1 MNFGSSSVDIVSDGM
16 MMVDGGTVFGPI
28 PKAHWELSIKPDR
41 RNRVRLGLNCLLV
54 RTPGANILVDTGV
67 GSKRTEKLKEKYALN
82 GNKLLKNLRA
92 HGLTARDI
100 DLVILTHLHFDHGGG
115 CTKLDRSGNAVPTF
129 PKAEY
134 MVQKSC
140 LDEAHAP
147 NERFEDSFYDDD
159 FIPLERNGVLKTIDG
174 DTEVIPGLTVRV
186 TDGPSSGHQVLLVE
200 RGSERI
206 AFASDL
212 IPHAIPPALAP
223 HLRHGRVPQRDP
235 RTEKEAARYGR
246 QRRLANGL
254 RARSRLPRGLRSAE
268 ERQHSAP
275 PGRYIRRSVT
285 RAAARGRIPGPRLV
299 TRAWQV

>member
-1 MNFGSSSVDIVSDGM
+1 VNFGSSSVDIVSDGM

-134 MVQKSC
+134 MVQKRC
-140 LDEAHAP
+140 LDEAHNP

-186 TDGPSSGHQVLLVE
+186 TDGPSSGHQVVLVE

-212 IPHAIPPALAP
+212 IPTPYHLPLPHISATDEYPNETLEQKKKLLEMAVGGGWLMVFGHGHDYPAGYVQRKNGSTQ
-223 HLRHGRVPQRDP
+223 LRPVD
-235 RTEKEAARYGR
+235 
-246 QRRLANGL
+246 
-254 RARSRLPRGLRSAE
+254 
-268 ERQHSAP
+268 
-275 PGRYIRRSVT
+275 I
-285 RAAARGRIPGPRLV
+285 
-299 TRAWQV
+299 